1 MGPWY
6 SGNTSPLQGE
16 AASSILA
23 GSTKKNTSPNEVFFV
38 GADENRTPRRG
49 REESISSRVGDY
61 SEPRVLKEERS
72 DDEF

>member
-23 GSTKKNTSPNEVFFV
+23 GSTEIKSTLYECFL
-38 GADENRTPRRG
+38 
-49 REESISSRVGDY
+49 I
-61 SEPRVLKEERS
+61 
-72 DDEF
+72 